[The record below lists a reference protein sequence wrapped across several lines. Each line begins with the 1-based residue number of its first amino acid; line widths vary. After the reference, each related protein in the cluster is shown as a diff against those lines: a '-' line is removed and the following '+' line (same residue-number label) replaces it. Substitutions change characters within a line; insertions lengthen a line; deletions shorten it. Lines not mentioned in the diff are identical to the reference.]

1 MDSKTPPSQS
11 PPRREGRGTPQV
23 DGAEL
28 QVSGV
33 PAGAVAV
40 PPPGRL
46 AGLSEQLGLDWLG
59 AGVRTFLIP
68 VKTTSVW
75 MMLGGLLGV
84 AIALEFLTGI
94 MLLFPYK
101 PDALGAYQ
109 STSDMMAN
117 PFWSIVLGV
126 HYFLMY
132 LIFGLVMLHFM
143 RVFISGAYRGVK
155 KAQWQLGVA
164 LSVLVFGISA
174 TGETLHWDERGM
186 AIPWHVGESFE
197 ALRLQHVFDYVHR
210 NLITNL
216 DFATSKILQMYVLHI
231 VVLPVLILVA
241 MALHYHVVRRNGISV
256 PFWQTAR
263 RGAISVRDA
272 WARWYYV
279 VFGVVFIIS
288 VAVQRT
294 PGPAAQGLPSSP
306 FPLSGD
312 PGGLGTVPTIPI
324 SWTHGL
330 NRFVTIAFDWRPDI
344 WGTLLGSVIMIGA
357 LVLVPVVDRMR
368 GEPRSWREAFD
379 LRRRG
384 LAFGL
389 IAVFW
394 LVMIIGL
401 VTDVASPI
409 G

>member
-1 MDSKTPPSQS
+1 VGTAELDT
-11 PPRREGRGTPQV
+11 PPRRGLWG
-23 DGAEL
+23 
-28 QVSGV
+28 
-33 PAGAVAV
+33 
-40 PPPGRL
+40 
-46 AGLSEQLGLDWLG
+46 GLSEQLGIDWLLG
-59 AGVRTFLIP
+59 GLRKFLIP
-68 VKTTSVW
+68 VETTSIW
-75 MMLGGLLGV
+75 MMLGGLLGI

-94 MLLFPYK
+94 LLLFPYR
-101 PDALGAYQ
+101 PDAVGAYQ
-109 STSDMMAN
+109 STSDMMRS
-117 PFWSIVLGV
+117 PVWSIILAV
-126 HYFLMY
+126 HYWLMY
-132 LIFGLVMLHFM
+132 LIFGLVLLHVM
-143 RVFISGAYRGVK
+143 RVFVSGAYRGAK
-155 KAQWQLGVA
+155 RAQWQLGVT
-164 LSVLVFGISA
+164 LSVLVFAISA

-231 VVLPVLILVA
+231 VVLPVLILGA
-241 MALHYHVVRRNGISV
+241 MALHYHVVRKKGISV
-256 PFWQTAR
+256 PFWQAASRRTA
-263 RGAISVRDA
+263 SVRDA
-272 WARWYYV
+272 WGRWGFAI
-279 VFGVVFIIS
+279 FGVILIIS
-288 VAVQRT
+288 VAVIRT

-344 WGTLLGSVIMIGA
+344 WGTLLGSIIMIGA
-357 LVLVPVVDRMR
+357 LALVPVVDRMR
-368 GEPRSWREAFD
+368 GEPSSWREAFD

-389 IAVFW
+389 IAIFW
-394 LVMIIGL
+394 VVMIIGL
-401 VTDVASPI
+401 VTDVVSPI